1 MANVSIGQ
9 PMALDSH
16 ARRERAKRCDGSNT
30 STPAPATSST
40 STAPIKPGIQT
51 QRWLTAKQAIE
62 HLGISGS
69 TFERMIR
76 KGTMPLYRV
85 GPGGPRRFRIEDV
98 DRAMIPEK
106 NPDKGADDDDLITN
120 NAKEG

>member
-1 MANVSIGQ
+1 MAQ
-9 PMALDSH
+9 DPH
-16 ARRERAKRCDGSNT
+16 ARRPSAQHGDGANT
-30 STPAPATSST
+30 STPAPATSTTPNTAAST
-40 STAPIKPGIQT
+40 GVQT

-62 HLGISGS
+62 RIGISVS

-98 DRAMIPEK
+98 DHAMIP
-106 NPDKGADDDDLITN
+106 GQTADLSADLTFITN
-120 NAKEG
+120 HSQEG